1 MDYMTTN
8 YLHEMD
14 KSLEKPALLK
24 LTHEEMENLNRFP
37 SQPSPLVPSSF
48 PDVLVSLSQTVIF
61 SGQSTPASLTTHR
74 SITLRRCVSVLSCVR
89 LFATLWTAAHLVP
102 LSMGFS
108 RQEYWSGQP
117 FLSPGDLSN
126 SRIKPGFPAMQADSL
141 PSEPPRKPLES
152 NPSFLLPF
160 FTSYNRFLITS

>member
-48 PDVLVSLSQTVIF
+48 PDVLVSLSQTVHLLWAVNSCLTDNTQVCYF
-61 SGQSTPASLTTHR
+61 AQMCVCAQLCPTLCDPMDCSPPGASVHGILQAR
-74 SITLRRCVSVLSCVR
+74 ILEWVAIS
-89 LFATLWTAAHLVP
+89 
-102 LSMGFS
+102 FS
-108 RQEYWSGQP
+108 REPSQP
-117 FLSPGDLSN
+117 RDQTCVCLHW
-126 SRIKPGFPAMQADSL
+126 QADSL
-141 PSEPPRKPLES
+141 PLSHWEALHG
-152 NPSFLLPF
+152 
-160 FTSYNRFLITS
+160 